1 MELAAQEEWV
11 VRKFHD
17 LDIGSVGS
25 CAADPQ
31 SGGSKRPFVL
41 AVELVAMTVAL
52 ADLAL
57 PISST
62 RQRVGLQF
70 ARPCTQP
77 HRAAQFFHTA
87 QLAQLVN
94 HAMRGR
100 GIKLTGIRLLQPA
113 YIARE
118 LDARG
123 LHTQANSEVR
133 HFVLARILNA

>member
-11 VRKFHD
+11 VGKFHD

-31 SGGSKRPFVL
+31 SGCGKRPFVF
-41 AVELVAMTVAL
+41 AIELVAMTVAL
-52 ADLAL
+52 TDFAL

-100 GIKLTGIRLLQPA
+100 WIKLTGIRLLQPA

-118 LDARG
+118 LDASG
-123 LHTQANSEVR
+123 LHAQADSEVGDL
-133 HFVLARILNA
+133 V